1 MKFQHFFLVILIA
14 FLKHIP
20 LFFPCGY
27 FSNQNSDFAF
37 EFFEFR
43 GVTRPEL
50 VKFLLVFIVFVEVDA
65 MWFVFDSFV
74 LVVLVSEVHRFE

>member
-1 MKFQHFFLVILIA
+1 
-14 FLKHIP
+14 
-20 LFFPCGY
+20 
-27 FSNQNSDFAF
+27 
-37 EFFEFR
+37 
-43 GVTRPEL
+43 L